1 MKTNKRLSKK
11 SKLLIL
17 LLLAIGM
24 VVYQLYNKVD
34 KNLLGEEK
42 QGENTVNALLTDQKL
57 VYTKHAKCRMDC
69 RNIDTSEVLYILQ
82 NGKTN
87 WQKSN
92 ENDSPCPSYALE
104 GNTEDGQH
112 VRIVFA
118 DCDDATKVITTI
130 DLENEYDCY
139 CE

>member
-1 MKTNKRLSKK
+1 MKLDKRLLGKGK
-11 SKLLIL
+11 PLIFAL
-17 LLLAIGM
+17 IAVGIGAH
-24 VVYQLYNKVD
+24 QLYN
-34 KNLLGEEK
+34 NEGEDLFGDEK
-42 QGENTVNALLTDQKL
+42 QGENTVNTLLTDHEL
-57 VYTKHAKCRMDC
+57 VYTKHATCRMDC
-69 RNIDTSEVLYILQ
+69 RDIDKSEVLHILQ

-92 ENDSPCPSYALE
+92 ENDKPCPSYALE

-118 DCDDATKVITTI
+118 DCNNATKVITTI
-130 DLENEYDCY
+130 DLENKYDCY